1 MRRTRVIV
9 AAMGVAAMVVVGM
22 ASGCDSLRFAPG
34 EVQKQ
39 NAYLH
44 HRTVQAAAIKA
55 QNEQSSGTLQEL
67 TDQAARQSES
77 IVAYYG
83 LPQEIPASETVAEIL
98 SEDNA
103 AVTRQARAAAL
114 ERPDPWDVA
123 DNLLELGIA
132 LAGVV
137 GGVYGARAVGALNL
151 ARQKSAALREI
162 VRGNQLFKKQS
173 PQSTEAFKQAHDQ
186 QSSETRSLVAGLK

>member
-1 MRRTRVIV
+1 MGKGEMTAGVWGMVIMVGFIV
-9 AAMGVAAMVVVGM
+9 A
-22 ASGCDSLRFAPG
+22 GCDSLRFAPG

-44 HRTVQAAAIKA
+44 HRTVQAAATKA
-55 QNEQSSGTLQEL
+55 QDEEVSSTLQGL

-77 IVAYYG
+77 IVAFYG
-83 LPQEIPASETVAEIL
+83 LPHAIPASETVAEIL
-98 SEDNA
+98 SEDNGE
-103 AVTRQARAAAL
+103 VTRQARAAAL

-137 GGVYGARAVGALNL
+137 GGVYGMRAVGALNV
-151 ARQKSAALREI
+151 ARQKSAALREVI
-162 VRGNQLFKKQS
+162 QDNELFKSQS
-173 PQSTEAFKQAHDQ
+173 PQSTETFKQAHDQ
-186 QSSETRSLVAGLK
+186 QSTETRALVAGLK